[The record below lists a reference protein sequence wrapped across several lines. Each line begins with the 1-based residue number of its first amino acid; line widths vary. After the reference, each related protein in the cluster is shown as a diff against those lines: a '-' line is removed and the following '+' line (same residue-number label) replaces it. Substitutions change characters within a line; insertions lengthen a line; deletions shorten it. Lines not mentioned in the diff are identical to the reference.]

1 LHPNLKF
8 LFMEN
13 VFNYA
18 TSFFKGMTSLFMVLL
33 SFGVMAE
40 IVFGSPVFGMSVISN
55 VMDVVNLLG
64 SNGFVGLVVLIILFK
79 FVDQK

>member
-1 LHPNLKF
+1 
-8 LFMEN
+8 MEN

-18 TSFFKGMTSLFMVLL
+18 TSFLKSMTNLFLVFL

-40 IVFGSPVFGMSVISN
+40 IVFGAGAMFGVSVISN
-55 VMDVVNLLG
+55 VMEVIRLLG
-64 SNGFVGLVVLIILFK
+64 ENGFVGLVALLILFK